1 MVASGTKARAVRW
14 GPAHSNDE
22 QSVSAVIGP
31 EGGRLSLPGSDFT
44 MNIPSGALAAPTMI
58 TVVAKGGPHVAYE
71 MLPHGLRFLR
81 PVTAVQGLQNTA
93 TYGTDAGN
101 AIRTAY
107 LPEGSLMAVDR
118 SGLVRSTFD
127 SLGWRRGADGMRS
140 RGKTPLAFSLIV
152 PSSSAIRMKFAVLLQ
167 EQWRKAG
174 ANVRI
179 EPLELNTFGGRMDSR
194 KFESLLNGWHIDP
207 TPSSMRE
214 EWASSEIRR
223 GGYTMRPRT
232 AALASTR

>member
-1 MVASGTKARAVRW
+1 MSSHRVFHQLTLTASALVALACGDYSRSTSPTLSEAKLLAVRSSFSMVASGTKARAVRW

-31 EGGRLSLPGSDFT
+31 EGGTLSLPGSDFT

-107 LPEGSLMAVDR
+107 LPEGSDAIDVD
-118 SGLVRSTFD
+118 D
-127 SLGWRRGADGMRS
+127 SASPSELEAATTYYHGAARVAE
-140 RGKTPLAFSLIV
+140 THV
-152 PSSSAIRMKFAVLLQ
+152 PATRDRIRYSVIAK
-167 EQWRKAG
+167 RAG
-174 ANVRI
+174 H
-179 EPLELNTFGGRMDSR
+179 
-194 KFESLLNGWHIDP
+194 W
-207 TPSSMRE
+207 
-214 EWASSEIRR
+214 
-223 GGYTMRPRT
+223 
-232 AALASTR
+232 